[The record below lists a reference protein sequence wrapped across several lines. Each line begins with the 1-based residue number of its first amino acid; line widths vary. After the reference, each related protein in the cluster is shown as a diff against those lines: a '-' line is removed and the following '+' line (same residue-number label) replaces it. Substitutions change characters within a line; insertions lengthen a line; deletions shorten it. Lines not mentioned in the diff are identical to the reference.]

1 MVSNPRNRFRHL
13 LALLVNF
20 SKTVEAD
27 SVKLESLSLLYLSLN
42 MQKKFLI
49 SETLIFFTFL
59 DFNCPHFWRMTVCL
73 FSDSHG

>member
-27 SVKLESLSLLYLSLN
+27 SVKLESLSHIIL
-42 MQKKFLI
+42 KF
-49 SETLIFFTFL
+49 EYAKEIF
-59 DFNCPHFWRMTVCL
+59 DI
-73 FSDSHG
+73 